1 MNKTVTYVV
10 GGALT
15 GAGLGTVFGAAL
27 ILFLGKDFFGTGDA
41 SHDFLAHTN
50 FMLGIMLFFAVVVA
64 IVTYISLMNQ
74 TKSENS

>member
-27 ILFLGKDFFGTGDA
+27 ILFLGKEFFSTGDA

-50 FMLGIMLFFAVVVA
+50 FMLGIMVVFAVIMAV
-64 IVTYISLMNQ
+64 VTYISLGKQ
-74 TKSENS
+74 DHQE